1 MSLNV
6 EGMEDAE
13 AAIVPWLTERVKDS
27 QILRQQEIAVLL
39 AQVVEERE
47 IPIFSDRFDPTA
59 DTVVKFVRELLVS
72 AAEACNRQ
80 PGRNRFV
87 VKIKGDSRSK
97 RFTLHA
103 PNVAF
108 EGCTPQALEAI
119 GEEIDR
125 SEREAEDRKVWTRFA
140 AAVLSNTASF
150 TSAPPGEDK
159 PKKPGTTRAWSKVSP
174 DAIVGYAGRVAD
186 EMLRAYRA
194 RWKK

>member
-6 EGMEDAE
+6 EGVEDAE

-39 AQVVEERE
+39 AQVIEERE
-47 IPIFSDRFDPTA
+47 IPIFSDRFDPEKDIVTS
-59 DTVVKFVRELLVS
+59 FVRELLGS

-87 VKIKGDSRSK
+87 VRLKGDSRSK

-103 PNVAF
+103 MNV
-108 EGCTPQALEAI
+108 
-119 GEEIDR
+119 GEEAAAAPLSDPFGFVQAA
-125 SEREAEDRKVWTRFA
+125 SEGEDRAVWARFA

-150 TSAPPGEDK
+150 TSAPPAEDK
-159 PKKPGTTRAWSKVSP
+159 PKKPGTSRAFNKISP
-174 DAIVGYAGRVAD
+174 EAVVGYAARVAD